1 MSIVDSVRSRLS
13 LKISLTLAVLL
24 LVLTG
29 LAAAVTTAQQ
39 TKQMEE
45 MTLETARVAAAI
57 GARQYG
63 DVFDNAIDSGLLT
76 VGDVFDKAYVE
87 IKGYAWAGKP
97 KFHTR
102 YDAFTD
108 KAVLVFQDKFLEH
121 QDFVFA
127 VGVDENGF
135 LPTHNTKF
143 QKALTGNPEQDLS
156 GNRTKRVF
164 DDPVGLAAAK
174 NLAPFLQQVYKR
186 DTGETMWDVSS
197 PIYVKGK
204 HWGGFR
210 LAVSMVRVDQRKAAL
225 LWSLV
230 AAFGIFA
237 AITIGT
243 MFVTVQRA
251 MRPVVALTEAAE
263 NISMGDGLDTPLK
276 SDQIDEI
283 GHLTK
288 ALERLRISM
297 KSALSRLGG
306 N

>member
-1 MSIVDSVRSRLS
+1 MSIVEKVRSHLS

-24 LVLTG
+24 VVLTG
-29 LAAAVTTAQQ
+29 LAAVVITARQ
-39 TKQMEE
+39 TRQMEE

-63 DVFDNAIDSGLLT
+63 DTFDNAIDSGLLT

-127 VGVDENGF
+127 VGVDENGY
-135 LPTHNTKF
+135 LPTHDSKF
-143 QKALTGNPEQDLS
+143 QKPLTGEAEKDLA
-156 GNRTKRVF
+156 GNRTKRIF
-164 DDPVGLAAAK
+164 DDEVGLKAAK
-174 NLAPFLQQVYKR
+174 NLEPSLQQVYKR

-210 LAVSMVRVDQRKAAL
+210 LAVSMVRIDERKAAL
-225 LWSLV
+225 LWALV
-230 AAFGIFA
+230 AAFGVFA

-243 MFVTVQRA
+243 MFFTVQRA

-263 NISMGDGLDTPLK
+263 SISMGDGLDTRLHT
-276 SDQIDEI
+276 DQIDEI
-283 GHLTK
+283 GHLTR